1 MANVTIYS
9 TDGCPFCA
17 KAKTFLAERGISF
30 EEIEAA
36 PGSKA
41 WNEMREKTGSSSIP
55 QVLVG
60 DDSIGGYSDLVS
72 LDATGELSQKLG
84 LVKPGPVSPLYDV
97 IIIGGGPAGLSAAIY
112 AARKVLKTLLVSKDI
127 GGQVTWTYDV
137 DNYLGFSQI
146 DTADLIAKFEEHVQK
161 YGVEKLVEVEV
172 KALELT
178 GKIKKV
184 VTGKGETYLGKTII
198 IATGKRPRPLG
209 VPGEKELLGMGVTYC
224 STCDAP
230 LFADLDVAVAGG
242 GNSALEAV
250 IDLMKV
256 ARKVYMVSLT
266 PLTGDRIL
274 QDKVVSS
281 PKVEVFTE
289 HEILRIVGD
298 SAVEGLEIKSLTTGE
313 AKRLSVAGIIVEIGL
328 LPNSG
333 LVVDTLQTNRI
344 GEIVIDSRCGT
355 GVSGVFACGDVT
367 DVPYKQVIVA
377 AGEGAKAALSAYD
390 YIINQR

>member
-1 MANVTIYS
+1 MANVIIYS

-17 KAKTFLAERGISF
+17 KAKSFLAERQISF
-30 EEIEAA
+30 EEIEARR
-36 PGSKA
+36 GSKA
-41 WNEMREKTGSSSIP
+41 WNEMREKTGSSSLP
-55 QVLVG
+55 QILVG
-60 DDSIGGYSDLVS
+60 GEAIGGYSDLVS
-72 LDATGELSQKLG
+72 LEATGELSQRLG
-84 LVKPGPVSPLYDV
+84 EAVEGQVSPLYDV
-97 IIIGGGPAGLSAAIY
+97 IIIGGGPAGLCAAIY

-146 DTADLIAKFEEHVQK
+146 ETADLIAKFDEHVQK
-161 YGVEKLVEVEV
+161 YGVEKIVGVEV
-172 KALELT
+172 KALELN

-184 VTGKGETYLGKTII
+184 VTGKGETYLTKTVI
-198 IATGKRPRPLG
+198 IATGKRPRPLN
-209 VPGEKELLGMGVTYC
+209 VPGEKELIGMGVTYC

-266 PLTGDRIL
+266 PLTGDQIL

-289 HEILRIVGD
+289 HEILRIVGN
-298 SAVEGLEIKSLTTGE
+298 SAVEGLEIKSLRTGE
-313 AKRLSVAGIIVEIGL
+313 DRRLSVAGIIVEIGL

-333 LVVDTLQTNRI
+333 LVVDTIETNRV

-367 DVPYKQVIVA
+367 DVPFKQVIVA

-390 YIINQR
+390 YIISQR

>member
-17 KAKTFLAERGISF
+17 KAKAFLAERGIGF
-30 EEIEAA
+30 EEIEARR
-36 PGSKA
+36 GSKA
-41 WNEMREKTGSSSIP
+41 WNEMREKTGSSSLP

-60 DDSIGGYSDLVS
+60 DDPIGGYSDLVS
-72 LDATGELSQKLG
+72 LEATGELSQKLG
-84 LVKPGPVSPLYDV
+84 LARPGPVSTLYDV

-146 DTADLIAKFEEHVQK
+146 ETADLIAKFEEHVQK
-161 YGVEKLVEVEV
+161 YGVEKLVGVEV

-184 VTGKGETYLGKTII
+184 VTGKGETHFAKTII

-209 VPGEKELLGMGVTYC
+209 VPGEKELIGMGVTYC

-266 PLTGDRIL
+266 PLTGDQIL

-298 SAVEGLEIKSLTTGE
+298 SAVEGLEIKSLRTGE
-313 AKRLSVAGIIVEIGL
+313 DRRFSVAGIIVEIGL

-333 LVVDTLQTNRI
+333 LVVDTIQTNRI

-367 DVPYKQVIVA
+367 DVPFKQVIVA